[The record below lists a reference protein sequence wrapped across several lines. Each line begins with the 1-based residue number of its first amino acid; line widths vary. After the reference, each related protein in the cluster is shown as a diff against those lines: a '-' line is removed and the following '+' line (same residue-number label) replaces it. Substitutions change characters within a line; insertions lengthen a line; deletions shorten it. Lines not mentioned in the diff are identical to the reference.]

1 VGFVV
6 GSALRLVLQLPAV
19 RLMRLRLRP
28 ALSLQDPGVREVAA
42 LVPALIVSSAIT
54 NVNTLVDRAVGST
67 QDEGTIAALSLGW
80 RVVSLADSLL
90 VAAFATV
97 LFPAFSVLSGTDA
110 RQKLR
115 QVTAKSVGVL
125 LVVVCPIVAMLTA
138 ASTPVVQLLFSRGAF
153 DGRAISMT
161 ALAVSAYAVALIGLA
176 VRNVMARTSLAV
188 GDSRSLVTTAACAM
202 VINVVGDLTLGLKLG
217 IVGLAASTSV
227 SVLFAAVMLS
237 ILLARRHN
245 AVDLAS
251 LGRTLLAIG
260 SATACA
266 AVATRAALWL
276 WTSVG
281 PQLEPGWL
289 SALAAGAVATTAC
302 MLAYLTVVSL
312 LRVPAARQV
321 HETLMMLLRR
331 TGQP

>member
-1 VGFVV
+1 
-6 GSALRLVLQLPAV
+6 
-19 RLMRLRLRP
+19 M
-28 ALSLQDPGVREVAA
+28 
-42 LVPALIVSSAIT
+42 PALIVSSAIT

-67 QDEGTIAALSLGW
+67 HDEGTIAALNLGW

-97 LFPAFSVLSGTDA
+97 LFPAFSVLSGPDT
-110 RQKLR
+110 RQELR

-125 LVVVCPIVAMLTA
+125 LVLVCPIVAMLTA
-138 ASTPVVQLLFSRGAF
+138 ASTPIVQLLFGRGAF

-202 VINVVGDLTLGLKLG
+202 VINVAGDLTLGVKLG

-245 AVDLAS
+245 AVDLVS
-251 LGRTLLAIG
+251 LRRTLLTIG

-266 AVATRAALWL
+266 AVAIRAALWL
-276 WTSVG
+276 WASV
-281 PQLEPGWL
+281 PR
-289 SALAAGAVATTAC
+289 ATAGARLVVPRSLPVPWPRRLAC
-302 MLAYLTVVSL
+302 SPT
-312 LRVPAARQV
+312 
-321 HETLMMLLRR
+321 
-331 TGQP
+331 